1 MGNRKILGESI
12 MRDKVEIDDVDLE
25 IIRRLKENS
34 KLTYKEIAEA
44 MGISIGAVYN
54 RIKRLEEYGVIKG
67 YTVNIDYSKLGY
79 DLTAII
85 MLQVDGPHIIEVEKK
100 LAKYEENMSVY
111 DVTGDFDIVVI
122 AKVKDREHLNKL
134 IKEILTIPHVKRTVT
149 SIALSVVKENFVS

>member
-1 MGNRKILGESI
+1 MGNRKILGESV
-12 MRDKVEIDDVDLE
+12 MKDKVEIDDVDLE

-54 RIKRLEEYGVIKG
+54 RIKRLEEHGIIKG
-67 YTVNIDYSKLGY
+67 YTINIDYSKLGY

-85 MLQVDGPHIIEVEKK
+85 MLQVDGPHIIEVEEK

-134 IKEILTIPHVKRTVT
+134 IKGILTIPHVKRTVT

>member
-1 MGNRKILGESI
+1 VGDREILGESI
-12 MRDKVEIDDVDLE
+12 MKDKMEIDDVDLE

-44 MGISIGAVYN
+44 MGISIGAAYN
-54 RIKRLEEYGVIKG
+54 RIKRLEEYGVIRG
-67 YTVNIDYSKLGY
+67 YTINIDYSKLGY

-85 MLQVDGPHIIEVEKK
+85 MLQVDGPHIVEVEEK

-122 AKVKDREHLNKL
+122 AKVRDREHLNKL
-134 IKEILTIPHVKRTVT
+134 IKGILTIPHVRRTVT
-149 SIALSVVKENFVS
+149 SIALSVVKENFTR

>member
-1 MGNRKILGESI
+1 MK
-12 MRDKVEIDDVDLE
+12 DKVEIDDVDLE

-54 RIKRLEEYGVIKG
+54 RIKRLEEHGIIKG
-67 YTVNIDYSKLGY
+67 YTINIDYSKLGY

-85 MLQVDGPHIIEVEKK
+85 MLQVDGPHIIEVEEK

-134 IKEILTIPHVKRTVT
+134 IKGILTIPHVKRTVT

>member
-1 MGNRKILGESI
+1 VGNRKILGESI

>member
-25 IIRRLKENS
+25 IIKRLKENS